1 MIQSLL
7 NVLNVRPEERLQV
20 MLMLGAGFF
29 MGIFFATYSVVAES
43 LFLNTLGSE
52 LNKAF
57 LVSGFLGIVAT
68 LLFSY
73 AQNHVKFS
81 NLTLSSIILVVGIAS
96 FFYVEIH
103 FGAEE

>member
-7 NVLNVRPEERLQV
+7 NVLNVRPEERVQV

-43 LFLNTLGSE
+43 LFLNTLGDQ

-68 LLFSY
+68 FGFSY
-73 AQNHVKFS
+73 AQSKINHVHVRK
-81 NLTLSSIILVVGIAS
+81 
-96 FFYVEIH
+96 
-103 FGAEE
+103 

>member
-1 MIQSLL
+1 MFKSLL
-7 NVLNVRPEERLQV
+7 DLLNVRPEERVQV

-57 LVSGFLGIVAT
+57 LVGGFLGIVAT
-68 LLFSY
+68 LIFSW
-73 AQNHVKFS
+73 AQNHIKYS
-81 NLTLSSIILVVGIAS
+81 NLTLGSIMLVVAIAS
-96 FFYVEIH
+96 FFYVEI
-103 FGAEE
+103 